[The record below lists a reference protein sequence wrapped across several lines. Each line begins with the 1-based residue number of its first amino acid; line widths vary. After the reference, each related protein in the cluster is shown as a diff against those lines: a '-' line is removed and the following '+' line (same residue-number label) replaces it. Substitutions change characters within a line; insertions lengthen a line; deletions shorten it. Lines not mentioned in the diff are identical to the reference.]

1 MIDFDRGILMD
12 SQTVFV
18 LTVIWFCVCW
28 IVDFGL
34 FLANCFGWMS
44 FSWGWYPLIAL
55 IGIVP
60 VFGMFFYVLA
70 NIMKEAP

>member
-1 MIDFDRGILMD
+1 MD

-18 LTVIWFCVCW
+18 ITVIWWFFVCW
-28 IVDFGL
+28 IADFCL
-34 FLANCFGWMS
+34 FLANCFGLMS
-44 FSWGWYPLIAL
+44 FSWGWYSLIAL

-60 VFGMFFYVLA
+60 IFGMFFYVLA